1 MTAKTYDNSDPK
13 QVKSAKQLAKI
24 LRNREKNGIIKICND
39 PEIRY
44 VLGLFLNEVG
54 VFRDTYLTDG
64 RDDARN
70 SGFRSAGL
78 WWLTRVLLHDPAI
91 ISKLQADDGSPI
103 LKGEQNDDDEHDD
116 RSSND
121 GSD

>member
-44 VLGLFLNEVG
+44 VLSQFFDATG
-54 VFRDTYLTDG
+54 VFRDTFSQVPTQHAFNDG
-64 RDDARN
+64 QRN
-70 SGFRSAGL
+70 AGL
-78 WWLTRVLLHDPAI
+78 WWLTKVLLHDPAI